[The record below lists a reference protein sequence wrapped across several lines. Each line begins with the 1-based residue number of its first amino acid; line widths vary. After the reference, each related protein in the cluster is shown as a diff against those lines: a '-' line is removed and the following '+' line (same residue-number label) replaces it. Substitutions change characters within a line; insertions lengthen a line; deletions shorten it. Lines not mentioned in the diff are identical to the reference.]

1 MDPRDLQSLAHD
13 CGGTLLAA
21 QPGLS
26 VCRVCTDSR
35 TTQPGDLFVCLRGPN
50 FDGHAFAAAA
60 LRRGAVAVLGEA
72 GRLDGQPLAGP
83 RVLVPDSR
91 AALGRLAAAHR
102 RRFALPVVA
111 VAGSNGKTTTKELVA
126 AVLRQR
132 WRTLASPASFNN
144 DIGLPLTL
152 LELDARH
159 EAAVVEVGTN
169 HPGEL
174 AALLHVARPT
184 HGVLTRLG
192 REHLEFF
199 GDLEGVIEEE
209 GALADFIPSAGAL
222 VMVGDGPGAERIRR
236 RARARV
242 VRVGWSAE
250 NDWQVLSASISEA
263 GTDFKV
269 RSPWTGLGGEYHLR
283 LLGRHQVENALL
295 ALAVGAELGLR
306 RDELEAG
313 LRAAQP
319 ARRRLQLTV
328 VGGVRILD
336 DSYNAN
342 ADSMRAALETLGD
355 LDCGGRRIAV
365 LGDMGEQGAHA
376 AAAHS
381 EVGRAAADAG
391 VTLLFAV
398 GQWARTMAGGARA
411 GGLRACECFADA
423 AGAAEAL
430 LRLVR
435 PEDLVLVKA
444 SRSSRLDAVVDL
456 LQRGLAARGASS
468 APGQGQ
474 TWEQPCC
481 TP

>member
-1 MDPRDLQSLAHD
+1 MDPRDLQSLARD

-21 QPGLS
+21 RPGVS
-26 VCRVCTDSR
+26 IRRVCTDSR
-35 TTQPGDLFVCLRGPN
+35 TAQPGDLFVCLRGPN
-50 FDGHAFAAAA
+50 FDGHTFAAAA
-60 LRRGAVAVLGEA
+60 VQCGAVAVLGEA
-72 GRLDGQPLAGP
+72 GRLDGQPLACP

-102 RRFALPVVA
+102 LRFAIPVVA

-132 WRTLASPASFNN
+132 WRTLSSPASFNN

-152 LELDARH
+152 LELDSRH

-174 AALLHVARPT
+174 AALLRVARPT

-209 GALADFIPSAGAL
+209 GALADFIPPEGSL

-263 GTDFKV
+263 GTDFEA
-269 RSPWTGLGGEYHLR
+269 RSPWTGLGGDYHLR

-319 ARRRLQLTV
+319 ARRRLQLAV

-342 ADSMRAALETLGD
+342 ADSMRAALETLCD
-355 LDCGGRRIAV
+355 LDSGGRRIAV

-398 GQWARTMAGGARA
+398 GRWARVMAAGARTA
-411 GGLRACECFADA
+411 GLKACECFTDA

-430 LRLVR
+430 LRVVQ
-435 PEDLVLVKA
+435 PEDWVLVKA
-444 SRSSRLDAVVDL
+444 SRSSRLDVVVDS
-456 LQRGLAARGASS
+456 LQRGLAARETDS
-468 APGQGQ
+468 APGPGQ
-474 TWEQPCC
+474 RREQPCC